1 MPHSRR
7 LLQNVSAEAGARI
20 FYLATRF
27 FIPPFVLARVG
38 MEAYGLYGTLFV
50 LVAYFGMSA
59 IGFSSA
65 YIKYV
70 AEFQTN
76 GETARANRLLSSG
89 FTLMS
94 TIGLLGFGAFIAAWP
109 RVEAWMKVPEDL
121 RADARALAFLIIGT
135 FFAYLALS
143 VFRDALTGLQQIAAI
158 QRVWILSFLAE
169 TALIF
174 ALVGNGWGLRGLGI
188 SFSVRTAIE
197 LAAHYRLAKE
207 RIPWL
212 RIRWV
217 RPDRDSLRLLLH
229 FGGIVQLNAMLSI
242 FLNSVERVIAT
253 PLLGLTASGLLD
265 LGKRFPAMATSIPS
279 SFASSVLPAAAELHA
294 NGANRDSVASLYL
307 QTARL
312 MNAVSGVLF
321 AFLACFA
328 TLCLSVWLGAL
339 PAGASILVVLFSVSS
354 QVHLL
359 TGPGT
364 SILKAIGKPKME
376 FHYSLANVVAIA
388 AVLPFVP
395 RTVPG
400 VAAACVAA
408 TVLSAAWFIGR
419 AHVAMGISLRRF
431 GAEVLLPGVVP
442 YAAGGVAMAVLQL
455 GPAATGRWDS
465 LVALVV
471 AGPLYLL
478 LAAAGLYGCCASDA
492 ERQTVRGLAGR
503 IGRQLGQGAM
513 DVKMPVRQA
522 ANAIRIR

>member
-1 MPHSRR
+1 MPHNRR
-7 LLQNVSAEAGARI
+7 LLQNVSAEAGARV

-65 YIKYV
+65 YVKYV
-70 AEFQTN
+70 AEFQAN
-76 GETARANRLLSSG
+76 GETTRANRLLSSG

-94 TIGLLGFGAFIAAWP
+94 MIGLLGFGAFFAFWP
-109 RVEAWMKVPEDL
+109 QVATWMKVPGPL
-121 RADARALAFLIIGT
+121 RADARFLALLIIGT

-143 VFRDALTGLQQIAAI
+143 VYRDALTGLQQIAAI

-212 RIRWV
+212 HIRWV

-279 SFASSVLPAAAELHA
+279 SFASSVLPAAAALHA
-294 NGANRDSVASLYL
+294 NGANRDSVSNLYL

-328 TLCLSVWLGAL
+328 TLCLSVWLGTL
-339 PAGASILVVLFSVSS
+339 PEGASILVILFSLSS

-364 SILKAIGKPKME
+364 SILKAIGRPKME
-376 FHYSLANVVAIA
+376 FHYSLANVVALA
-388 AVLPFVP
+388 AIIPFVP

-400 VAAACVAA
+400 VAAGCVAA
-408 TVLSAAWFIGR
+408 TLLSAAWFLGR
-419 AHVAMGISLRRF
+419 AHTEMDIPLRRF
-431 GAEVLLPGVVP
+431 GGEVLLPGVVP
-442 YAAGGVAMAVLQL
+442 YAAGGVAAAVLHL
-455 GPAATGRWDS
+455 GPSATGRWES
-465 LVALVV
+465 LLALAV

-478 LAAAGLYGCCASDA
+478 LTAAGLYGCCASDT
-492 ERQTVRGLAGR
+492 ERQAVRSLASR
-503 IGRQLGQGAM
+503 YARRLGECLTE
-513 DVKMPVRQA
+513 VKTPLRKRPA
-522 ANAIRIR
+522 